1 MGAAAELTAAFLDK
15 AKGVLVETHCL
26 SVAAWDAARA
36 QAHQDDLASLSDYA
50 GNLGLDEV
58 HDAVLDLYAYV
69 SVFTEGTHSPS
80 AAQREELGRLTE
92 QAQAAV
98 MALSSGGAISGDA
111 MVYLLVPGIDVP
123 TGLAA
128 ALRQEGMQLVTFED
142 GDAFGRALRMRM
154 PHVILVAAGLV
165 GAVTEMLDS
174 LAQGVMSTTQIP
186 LVAIADGDPESRLR
200 SLVGGAD
207 LYLENLE
214 DIGIAAQLRELFSSQ
229 AVAPYRVLVVDD
241 DRQMCS
247 YCEAILGRS
256 GMQVQ
261 STQHAGEVVALVREF
276 KPDLVLMDLYLPG
289 VDGLTLTAQLRQQAE
304 ALVLPIVFL
313 SGEHNEEARFRAIQA
328 GGDDFL
334 TKPIRPRHLVAAVRS
349 RIKRVRTLGRQLSR
363 QPGDAR
369 GHMRRGAFLEHL
381 RELLRQPPEDPAMLV
396 VVTVDQ
402 TDDLQERL
410 SLSSGHELEQALAWR
425 LAQQF
430 APDDRYGLIQE
441 FGFGLVVCR
450 PQRSELL
457 AFAGLLCRSVADQP
471 FKVDGQDRRLTVSI
485 GLALLPRGEKG
496 VDGWINAA
504 FAAARSATRLGGNRV
519 EGLLAEAIDGI
530 EPERLM
536 RIRELLRVVADRR
549 VLTVEYQPMIPLR
562 GTESGRYAL
571 HARLRDRR
579 EAVGGFERAEFVPV
593 ARASGQQMAIDRDIT
608 QRALHALDDQRT
620 RNRVNDL
627 VVPIDFTTTDAAQV
641 AWLAAEWQ
649 RARHADR
656 RLTLEFDGAA
666 LVESAQAA
674 RTLARLQAQGL
685 RLGAYLPNAT
695 HLAQLLRLPLH
706 LVRIPARAILSLP
719 PDVLDPIIGAWSQGG
734 RALVVDELQD
744 LNAVARL
751 WSLGVDYLM
760 GDAMAAAGPRLDFDF
775 SEINLI

>member
-1 MGAAAELTAAFLDK
+1 MGAVSELTAAFLDK

-26 SVAAWDAARA
+26 NAAQWDAERA
-36 QAHQDDLASLSDYA
+36 EAHQDDLSSLSDYA
-50 GNLGLDEV
+50 GNLGLESV
-58 HDAVLDLYAYV
+58 RDAVLDLYAYV
-69 SVFTEGTHSPS
+69 GVFTDDAHQPN
-80 AAQREELGRLTE
+80 AAQREELGRLIE
-92 QAQAAV
+92 LAQAAV
-98 MALSSGGAISGDA
+98 MALSPDGAVSGDA
-111 MVYLLVPGIDVP
+111 NVYLLVPGIDLP
-123 TGLAA
+123 TGLGA
-128 ALRQEGMQLVTFED
+128 ALRQEGMQLVTFDD
-142 GDAFGRALRMRM
+142 GDAFGRGLRMRM
-154 PHVILVAAGLV
+154 PHVILVGASLV
-165 GAVTEMLDS
+165 GAVTEMLDA
-174 LAQGVMSTTQIP
+174 LAAGVTTTTQIP
-186 LVAIADGDPESRLR
+186 LVAIADGDPDSRLR

-207 LYLENLE
+207 LYLENL
-214 DIGIAAQLRELFSSQ
+214 DDTGIAAQLRELFSSQ

-247 YCEAILGRS
+247 YCESILGRA

-261 STQHAGEVVALVREF
+261 ATQQANEVVALVGEF

-289 VDGLTLTAQLRQQAE
+289 VDGLTLTAQLRQQAD
-304 ALVLPIVFL
+304 AVILPIVFL
-313 SGEHNEEARFRAIQA
+313 SGEQSEEARFRAIQA

-363 QPGDAR
+363 QPGDAH

-381 RELLRQPPEDPAMLV
+381 RELLRQPPDDPVMLV
-396 VVTVDQ
+396 VVNVDQ
-402 TDDLQERL
+402 ADDLQERL
-410 SLSSGHELEQALAWR
+410 SLSSAHELEQAMAWR

-430 APDDRYGLIQE
+430 APNDRYGLIQE
-441 FGFGLVVCR
+441 FGFGMTVCR

-457 AFAGLLCRSVADQP
+457 AFANMLCRSVADQA
-471 FKVDGQDRRLTVSI
+471 FKVDGQDRKLSVSV
-485 GLALLPRGEKG
+485 GLALVPRGEKS

-504 FAAARSATRLGGNRV
+504 FAAARSAARLGGNRV
-519 EGLLAEAIDGI
+519 EGLLADAVDGI

-549 VLTVEYQPMIPLR
+549 VLAIEFQPQIPLR
-562 GTESGRYAL
+562 GSETGRYAL
-571 HARLRDRR
+571 QARLRDRR
-579 EAVGGFERAEFVPV
+579 EAVGGFERTEFVPV
-593 ARASGQQMAIDRDIT
+593 ARTTGQQLAIDRDIIL
-608 QRALHALDDQRT
+608 RALRALDDQRT

-627 VVPIDFTTTDAAQV
+627 VVPIDFITTDAAQV
-641 AWLAAEWQ
+641 AWIAGEWT

-674 RTLARLQAQGL
+674 RMLARLQAQGL
-685 RLGAYLPNAT
+685 RLAAHLPNAT

-706 LVRIPARAILSLP
+706 LARIPAAALLSLP
-719 PDVLDPIIGAWSQGG
+719 ADVLDPILGAWSQGG
-734 RALVVDELQD
+734 RALVIDEMHD
-744 LNAVARL
+744 LNSVARL